1 MVQEIDADG
10 VIINGER
17 VYSKSVLWA
26 AGVMASPAA
35 KWLNAEADSVGRV
48 KVDGKLSVPNLRN
61 VFVIGDAAASTAW
74 RSMPVPGL
82 APAAKQGGAH
92 IARLITAG
100 VLGRPDPGPF
110 VYRHLGSLATI
121 GRKSAVADFGRIR
134 VGGALAWWLW
144 GLVHLVFLVG
154 ARNRLAVVLNWVWSY
169 FTFRASTRLITG
181 TLDHRPGL

>member
-1 MVQEIDADG
+1 
-10 VIINGER
+10 
-17 VYSKSVLWA
+17 
-26 AGVMASPAA
+26 MASPAA
-35 KWLNAEADSVGRV
+35 KWLNAEAESVGRV
-48 KVDGKLSVPNLRN
+48 KVDGKLAVPNLRN

-134 VGGALAWWLW
+134 VGGAPAGWRW
-144 GLVHLVFLVG
+144 GLLHLLFFGVAPHPLPLVPTS
-154 ARNRLAVVLNWVWSY
+154 VWSP
-169 FTFRASTRLITG
+169 F
-181 TLDHRPGL
+181 